1 MADISRMEDTNSS
14 DYCLKREAI
23 DFMGEILIDS
33 MQPLATVKMT
43 QGMKDTSQMP

>member
-14 DYCLKREAI
+14 DYCLKKEAI